1 MRPQKKFTLL
11 KLRRGGQMKKF
22 LLASEELAVEME
34 KLEAQLK
41 KKGTGV
47 HVEVEMVEE
56 SRRRIQELYLQVS
69 RRERSN
75 LFSFFLF
82 GSGLQYWEK
91 SEGN

>member
-41 KKGTGV
+41 KETGV

-69 RRERSN
+69 RGKRSS
-75 LFSFFLF
+75 LFIFFSFWVRFATL
-82 GSGLQYWEK
+82 GEV
-91 SEGN
+91 

>member
-1 MRPQKKFTLL
+1 
-11 KLRRGGQMKKF
+11 MKKF

-34 KLEAQLK
+34 KLEAQL

-69 RRERSN
+69 RRKRSS
-75 LFSFFLF
+75 LFNFFLF
-82 GSGLQYWEK
+82 GSGLQHWEK
-91 SEGN
+91 SEGDGNGG

>member
-1 MRPQKKFTLL
+1 
-11 KLRRGGQMKKF
+11 MKKF

-41 KKGTGV
+41 KEGTGV

-69 RRERSN
+69 R
-75 LFSFFLF
+75 
-82 GSGLQYWEK
+82 
-91 SEGN
+91 

>member
-34 KLEAQLK
+34 KLEAQLME
-41 KKGTGV
+41 KGTGV

-69 RRERSN
+69 R
-75 LFSFFLF
+75 
-82 GSGLQYWEK
+82 
-91 SEGN
+91 

>member
-1 MRPQKKFTLL
+1 MKPQKTLTLL

-34 KLEAQLK
+34 KLEAQLME
-41 KKGTGV
+41 KGTGV

-69 RRERSN
+69 RWKEIKFIQF
-75 LFSFFLF
+75 FSSWFRFATL
-82 GSGLQYWEK
+82 GEV
-91 SEGN
+91 

>member
-1 MRPQKKFTLL
+1 MRPQKTFTLL

-41 KKGTGV
+41 KGTGV
-47 HVEVEMVEE
+47 HVEVEQVEE

-69 RRERSN
+69 R
-75 LFSFFLF
+75 
-82 GSGLQYWEK
+82 
-91 SEGN
+91 